1 MIDIAQG
8 LSVASPTPM
17 LIRAMKRCVK
27 FRASPE
33 AAVAMDQT
41 AIPTATI
48 FTRFFRSASHPSGSP
63 MVA

>member
-1 MIDIAQG
+1 MAQG
-8 LSVASPTPM
+8 LNVASPTPI
-17 LIRAMKRCVK
+17 LIRAMNRCVK
-27 FRASPE
+27 LRASPD

-48 FTRFFRSASHPSGSP
+48 FTLFLRSASHPKGSP